1 MMYMY
6 ATIGVH
12 CENVQ
17 INVLQ
22 LIQRF
27 MGSFRSLSRRRCQ
40 LLRQRKEKVSGA
52 PRKKPS
58 N

>member
-1 MMYMY
+1 MYMY

-22 LIQRF
+22 LTQRF
-27 MGSFRSLSRRRCQ
+27 MGSFRSPSHRRCRP
-40 LLRQRKEKVSGA
+40 LRQRKEKVSGA
-52 PRKKPS
+52 PRKMPS